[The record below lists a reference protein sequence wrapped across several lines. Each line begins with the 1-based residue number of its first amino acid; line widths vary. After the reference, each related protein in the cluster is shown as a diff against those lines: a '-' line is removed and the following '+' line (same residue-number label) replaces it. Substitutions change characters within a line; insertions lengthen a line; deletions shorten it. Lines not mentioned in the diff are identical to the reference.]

1 MKNAR
6 QIIIRPLVTEK
17 STIQREL
24 SNQYT
29 FRVIPGA
36 SKRNIAAAVEELFE
50 VHVTE
55 VRTMRMQ
62 GKKKR
67 LGKNIGRKPS
77 WKKAIVTLAEGDTV
91 DFFEGV

>member
-1 MKNAR
+1 MKDAR
-6 QIIIRPLVTEK
+6 QIIIKPLVTEK
-17 STIQREL
+17 STVLREQ
-24 SNQYT
+24 SNKYS

-36 SKRNIAAAVEELFE
+36 SKRQITAAVEELFD
-50 VHVTE
+50 VHVTN

-67 LGKNIGRKPS
+67 LGRNIGRKPS

>member
-1 MKNAR
+1 MRDAR
-6 QIIIRPLVTEK
+6 QIVIRPIVTEK
-17 STIQREL
+17 STLLREN
-24 SNQYT
+24 SNKYA
-29 FRVIPGA
+29 FRVIPTA
-36 SKRNIAAAVEELFE
+36 TKRQIAQAIEELFE
-50 VHVTE
+50 VTVTD

-67 LGKNIGRKPS
+67 LGRSLGRRPS

>member
-1 MKNAR
+1 MMDAR
-6 QIIIRPLVTEK
+6 QIVIRPLVTEK
-17 STIQREL
+17 STLLREQ
-24 SNQYT
+24 SNKYA
-29 FRVIPGA
+29 FRVVPRA
-36 SKRNIAAAVEELFE
+36 SKRQIKAAIEELFD
-50 VHVTE
+50 VNVLD

-67 LGKNIGRKPS
+67 LGRNLGRRPS